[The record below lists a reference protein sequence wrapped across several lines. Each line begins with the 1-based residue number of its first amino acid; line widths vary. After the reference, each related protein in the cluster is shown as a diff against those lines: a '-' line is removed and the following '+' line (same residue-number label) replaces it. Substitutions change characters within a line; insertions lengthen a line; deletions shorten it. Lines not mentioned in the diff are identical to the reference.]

1 MDDQNIFR
9 DRLPLH
15 TTHQRVVNRSRDNS
29 PTPSKRDDA
38 TSPCRRVI
46 GSDATAYHT
55 QSQQFLLALN
65 IAGMASFL
73 LITVFDLFHV
83 DVFLRA
89 YRLPLET
96 FSTGNLIFSLIN
108 TTTVFLGA
116 WLLDS
121 LASRGRRSD
130 LIGVSGILFALAFL
144 APFFRWKEPLT
155 RFWDGAHFVLSISL
169 YDTISGFNKVLLG
182 SLVTDNHL
190 MTDKERI
197 WFMASSQVANLTVGL
212 FVARI
217 GLEVFDEENMHRFQ
231 RFLKFLAS
239 VSALMFCTSQVLA
252 KHAIRSE
259 RKKAERRKEKDE
271 DDTTTEP
278 VLMFS
283 GPFSGPRPKQLKLRQ
298 AITDLWNH
306 KNFWSWIKMEL
317 LLESQVGFVNAF
329 LKTFIDRLV
338 FDAGMSRD
346 YCDWILSAIPPAGL
360 ICGVLT
366 YIPIRT
372 FGYHRVYPILF
383 AANIG
388 LCCGM
393 LLLADHQSTDHIIFF
408 LLVYPTITGAVQSAG
423 FHLVMSDMVLE
434 MKRVHASEQRFD
446 QPSLAGLF
454 MGVNALFCKPAA
466 YMLPIIAASSLGDS
480 EISLEESEHGSD
492 HVREILFRLLIWP
505 PLMFSI
511 LQWIA
516 WRSFTL
522 NPAKTKQ
529 IRDELI
535 RTVSDRTK
543 LGINA
548 SSSSR

>member
-1 MDDQNIFR
+1 MDDQIAWAQ
-9 DRLPLH
+9 LPLH
-15 TTHQRVVNRSRDNS
+15 STTTHQRPRARSRDNS
-29 PTPSKRDDA
+29 PIPTQRKEDSS
-38 TSPCRRVI
+38 SPCKKVI
-46 GSDATAYHT
+46 GHDATAYYT

-65 IAGMASFL
+65 IAGIASFL

-130 LIGVSGILFALAFL
+130 LIGVSGFLFAGIFL
-144 APFFRWKEPLT
+144 APFFRWKEPFSRL
-155 RFWDGAHFVLSISL
+155 WDGAHFVLSISL
-169 YDTISGFNKVLLG
+169 YDTICGFNTILLG

-190 MTDKERI
+190 MPDKERI
-197 WFMASSQVANLTVGL
+197 WFMASGKLANLTVGL

-217 GLEVFDEENMHRFQ
+217 GLEVFDEENMHRFR

-239 VSALMFCTSQVLA
+239 VAALMFGISQVLT
-252 KHAIRSE
+252 KQSFRSE
-259 RKKAERRKEKDE
+259 RKKEKN
-271 DDTTTEP
+271 DDKVSVDGDLSSDP
-278 VLMFS
+278 S
-283 GPFSGPRPKQLKLRQ
+283 PNKQLKLRQ
-298 AITDLWNH
+298 AIRDLWNH

-329 LKTFIDRLV
+329 LKTFVDRLV

-360 ICGVLT
+360 VCGVLI

-372 FGYHRVYPILF
+372 LGYHRVYPILF
-383 AANIG
+383 VANIL
-388 LCCGM
+388 LCCTM
-393 LLLADHQSTDHIIFF
+393 LLLANQASTDLIIFF
-408 LLVYPTITGAVQSAG
+408 LAVYPTITGAVQSAG

-454 MGVNALFCKPAA
+454 MGVNALFCKPAV
-466 YMLPIIAASSLGDS
+466 YILPVIAASSLGDS
-480 EISLEESEHGSD
+480 ELALEESEHGSD

-505 PLMFSI
+505 PLIFSI
-511 LQWIA
+511 FQWIA
-516 WRSFTL
+516 WRSYTL
-522 NPAKTKQ
+522 TPAKTRQ

-535 RTVSDRTK
+535 RTVSDRSK
-543 LGINA
+543 LGRNV
-548 SSSSR
+548 SH